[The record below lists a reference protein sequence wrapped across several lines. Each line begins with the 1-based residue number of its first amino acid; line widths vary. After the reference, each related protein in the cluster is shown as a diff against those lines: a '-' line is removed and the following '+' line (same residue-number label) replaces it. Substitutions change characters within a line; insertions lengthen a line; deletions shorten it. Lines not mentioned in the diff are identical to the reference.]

1 MKLFTYYY
9 YFIKKN
15 VEVNAPEVNAYFSA
29 LKTISFPISMVLT
42 MLLFRMA
49 VEADIYELIIEK
61 WPYDYG
67 RVHSKNFTTPTAILF
82 ILSYITTRII
92 LKWYFINDKLQQ
104 ELGEYYKKEDL
115 SLKVHR
121 VLPDSLTFFLIFFSL
136 FIGFGVWVGVA
147 ICAFLLLG
155 LELWIRSRFQ

>member
-1 MKLFTYYY
+1 M
-9 YFIKKN
+9 
-15 VEVNAPEVNAYFSA
+15 EVNAPEVNAYFSA
-29 LKTISFPISMVLT
+29 LKTISFPISMVL
-42 MLLFRMA
+42 MASVFQLVLAADLL
-49 VEADIYELIIEK
+49 DTIIAN

-82 ILSYITTRII
+82 VVSYITTRII

-104 ELGEYYKKEDL
+104 ELDEYYKKEDL
-115 SLKVHR
+115 SFKVHR
-121 VLPDSLTFFLIFFSL
+121 VLPDSLTFFLIFFSF